1 MSRRASGLLVLLALV
16 ACGGA
21 ALRGATDAGS
31 VGTTARVVRIEAS
44 RWAYDPDVITLQRG
58 VPVTLE
64 LTSNDV
70 HHGFNV
76 PGLGLRADVMP
87 DQITTLRLT
96 PKQAGTF
103 LFHCDYYCGSGHE
116 GMAGQIVVR

>member
-1 MSRRASGLLVLLALV
+1 
-16 ACGGA
+16 
-21 ALRGATDAGS
+21 
-31 VGTTARVVRIEAS
+31 
-44 RWAYDPDVITLQRG
+44 LQRG

-64 LTSNDV
+64 LTSSDV

-96 PKQAGTF
+96 PKQSGTF